1 MNNQILDINKLENL
15 YQLFERGTQIAGEGH
30 PLYRFNRTNNKE
42 ESMVTVTYDEYL
54 PFLQKMILAYQKLI
68 KKGDKVVLIGETSV
82 QWITTYM
89 ATVCAGG
96 IIVPLDPGI
105 LDDEVINFT
114 NLAEAKMVVSSKT
127 WDKKHILVDRENEF
141 KTVEHFV
148 ELDKSTFTTTSNE
161 TFVEG
166 KNMTF
171 NNILALGESEYAKI
185 GGEFVLPEQNT
196 EEMSVL
202 LFTSGTTG
210 TSKGVML
217 CQRNICAVMIGIDPV
232 LNVLDKYDSVL
243 SVLPIHHTY
252 EMSAGV
258 LAPMIYGMTIN
269 ISDGIK
275 YVQPNAKQFKPSVL
289 TLVPLFVSTL
299 HKKIWKNI
307 EKQGKDKLVKTMSK
321 VFKHAPTSVR
331 RKIFKSVL
339 EALGGNVKY
348 FIVGGA
354 PLNPDIADD
363 FKTFGIHIS
372 QGYGITEC
380 APLISVV
387 SLKVYKPA
395 SCGKL
400 MPGLEIKFDK
410 EREDETYGE
419 VVVRG
424 KNVMLGYY
432 KMPEITKDVLSE
444 DGWFRTG
451 DYGYMDENGYLYLT
465 GRKKNIIIASNGK
478 NVFPEEIEEYIET
491 IKYVEEVVV
500 VGREHK
506 ETGAVD
512 IVAIVVPNKE
522 ECDADQLTDDEII
535 YDAIYHRIMDI
546 NKNLEIFK
554 HVSHVEIRKEPF
566 EKTPSK
572 KIKRYLVK

>member
-1 MNNQILDINKLENL
+1 
-15 YQLFERGTQIAGEGH
+15 
-30 PLYRFNRTNNKE
+30 
-42 ESMVTVTYDEYL
+42 
-54 PFLQKMILAYQKLI
+54 
-68 KKGDKVVLIGETSV
+68 
-82 QWITTYM
+82 
-89 ATVCAGG
+89 
-96 IIVPLDPGI
+96 
-105 LDDEVINFT
+105 
-114 NLAEAKMVVSSKT
+114 
-127 WDKKHILVDRENEF
+127 
-141 KTVEHFV
+141 
-148 ELDKSTFTTTSNE
+148 
-161 TFVEG
+161 
-166 KNMTF
+166 
-171 NNILALGESEYAKI
+171 
-185 GGEFVLPEQNT
+185 
-196 EEMSVL
+196 
-202 LFTSGTTG
+202 
-210 TSKGVML
+210 
-217 CQRNICAVMIGIDPV
+217 MIGIDPV
-232 LNVLDKYDSVL
+232 LNVIDKYDSVL

-252 EMSAGV
+252 EMSAGI